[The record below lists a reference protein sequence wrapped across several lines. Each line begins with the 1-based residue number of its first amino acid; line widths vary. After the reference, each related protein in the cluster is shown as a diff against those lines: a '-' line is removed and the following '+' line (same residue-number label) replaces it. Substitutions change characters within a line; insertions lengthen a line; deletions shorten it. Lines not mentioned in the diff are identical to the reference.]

1 MIIKFSFFFP
11 LKSKGAT
18 VNMNGTALYEA
29 VAVIGKFNILFKLII
44 KILFKKV
51 IFIAQL
57 NNREL
62 SFVDLVI
69 ARFYTFS

>member
-1 MIIKFSFFFP
+1 
-11 LKSKGAT
+11 
-18 VNMNGTALYEA
+18 MNGTALYEA